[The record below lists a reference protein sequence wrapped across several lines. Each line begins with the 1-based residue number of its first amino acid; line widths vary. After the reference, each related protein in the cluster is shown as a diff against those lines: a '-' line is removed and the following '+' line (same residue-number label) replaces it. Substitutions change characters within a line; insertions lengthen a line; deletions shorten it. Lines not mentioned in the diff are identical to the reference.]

1 MVVISVNARQV
12 NSKIIIHIALNSS
25 LSSVQSAIS
34 EQENEIMGKI
44 IFFKFF
50 LFTEVYDYLFL
61 YQDINVVV
69 ASNNATISTLIA
81 GIF

>member
-61 YQDINVVV
+61 YQDIKRDPKSPTARV
-69 ASNNATISTLIA
+69 TICHQKR
-81 GIF
+81 